1 MCASA
6 LFLGL
11 SHSAFAMPF
20 DPLIGTWKVI
30 DDRTGYYISDIVIR
44 KNSKTSQYSAVVTKY
59 YPLAGAPV
67 SDVCSKCKGGLKDKP
82 IFGMQ
87 VLNGL
92 MGDATGQKFAK
103 GQWLNPQDG
112 RVYNINTAQLN
123 AGKDQMKVQATAK
136 DTKGLSNMTWKKL

>member
-1 MCASA
+1 M
-6 LFLGL
+6 
-11 SHSAFAMPF
+11 
-20 DPLIGTWKVI
+20 
-30 DDRTGYYISDIVIR
+30 IR

-67 SDVCSKCKGGLKDKP
+67 SDVCSKCQGGLKDKP

-112 RVYNINTAQLN
+112 RVYNINIAQLN
-123 AGKDQMKVQATAK
+123 TGKNQMKVQASAK
-136 DTKGLSNMTWKKL
+136 DAKGLSSMTWKKL